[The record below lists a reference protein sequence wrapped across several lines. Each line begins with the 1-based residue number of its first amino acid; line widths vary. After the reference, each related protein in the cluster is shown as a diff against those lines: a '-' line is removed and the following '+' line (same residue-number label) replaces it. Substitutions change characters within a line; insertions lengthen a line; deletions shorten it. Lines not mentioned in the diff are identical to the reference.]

1 MSERK
6 DKGIL
11 HQVRVAVGNNIRGFF
26 QWQSSLQITD
36 TKAIIEKT
44 YYRISVLERLLA
56 AQEMEND
63 RRDEVEAE
71 LEALKKILK
80 DSEKEIETLHFT
92 NRETTKIAAAVMFV
106 VVFIF
111 CIYALLTNT
120 NDD

>member
-1 MSERK
+1 MSEKR

-11 HQVRVAVGNNIRGFF
+11 HQ
-26 QWQSSLQITD
+26 ITD
-36 TKAIIEKT
+36 TKAVIEKT

-56 AQEMEND
+56 AQEMED
-63 RRDEVEAE
+63 HRRDEVETELAE
-71 LEALKKILK
+71 LKKILRV
-80 DSEKEIETLHFT
+80 SEKEIETLHFT